1 MNKVRKR
8 TYFIIAIMFLV
19 VAGAIIVRQTIEA
32 NKFENRFDFDLISP
46 DIIVESVEPTDPNKT
61 TTLQEECRKEGEIA
75 KTGEFVFGSCCE
87 GLVEKSH
94 DPVDNIKDVGL
105 YCEKP

>member
-1 MNKVRKR
+1 MSAKNKRSIV
-8 TYFIIAIMFLV
+8 ILGIFLV
-19 VAGAIIVRQTIEA
+19 VVGAIIIVRQVIEV

-46 DIIVESVEPTDPNKT
+46 DIVVESVEPTDPNKT
-61 TTLQEECRKEGEIA
+61 TIPQEECRKEGEIA

-94 DPVDNIKDVGL
+94 DPVDNVKDVGL